1 MNRFRQVC
9 EGDGMAAD
17 TISSP
22 SGSLRGELT
31 SYGMVFRGVPYAA
44 PPVGPNRFR
53 PPQPVPAWSGVRDAL
68 AVGATAPQSDE
79 STPLSDLL
87 PNVVIAGDDYL
98 HLNVWTPDVN
108 GSAPVIVFVHGGA
121 FTVGSNALTGYDG
134 AAFARDGIVFVTIN
148 YRLGADGFAWYGDG
162 VPNLGLLDQVA
173 ALTWVRDTITAFGGD
188 PGRVTVMGES
198 AGAMSIGALMTMP
211 AAEGLF
217 HRAILQSG
225 AGHHA
230 ISPSAALTVGRRLAK
245 VLGVPASR
253 EGLASASSLDLVAAQ
268 SQVSA
273 QLTKT
278 PFRRI
283 WGEVASNLM
292 PFEPVIDGSV
302 LPALPIEALDAGAGA
317 GLDVLVG
324 YNAEEARLFF
334 PDLADDGFAPRLTS
348 YLLGRAFGLRGKDLA
363 AYRHWTGSDHAAL
376 VAMVTDAVY
385 RIPALRLA
393 EAHGN
398 AHVYRFAWPSPARN
412 GRLGAAH
419 AVELP
424 YVFDNLDDPIW
435 AGILGADP
443 DQALATEMHAAWVAF
458 AHTGDPGWPTYR
470 PETRLEREFGGS
482 EPLLE
487 NHAPA
492 VRALWSGRR

>member
-1 MNRFRQVC
+1 MLFR
-9 EGDGMAAD
+9 A
-17 TISSP
+17 
-22 SGSLRGELT
+22 
-31 SYGMVFRGVPYAA
+31 VPYAA
-44 PPVGPNRFR
+44 PPVGPNRFQ
-53 PPQPVPAWSGVRDAL
+53 PPQPVPAWSGVRDAV
-68 AVGATAPQSDE
+68 AVGATAPQSNE

-87 PNVVIAGDDYL
+87 PNVVIEGDDYL
-98 HLNVWTPDVN
+98 HLNVWTPDVS

-134 AAFARDGIVFVTIN
+134 TAFARDGIVFVAIN

-162 VPNLGLLDQVA
+162 VPNLGLLDQIA
-173 ALTWVRDTITAFGGD
+173 ALTWVRDTIAAFGGD
-188 PGRVTVMGES
+188 PGQVTVMGES

-217 HRAILQSG
+217 HRVILQSG

-230 ISPSAALTVGRRLAK
+230 ISPSAALNVGRRLAK
-245 VLGVPASR
+245 VLGVPAGR
-253 EGLASASSLDLVAAQ
+253 EGLATASSAELVAAQ
-268 SQVSA
+268 GNISA
-273 QLTKT
+273 QLTKA

-292 PFEPVIDGSV
+292 PFEPVVDGAV
-302 LPALPIEALDAGAGA
+302 LPALPIHAIEAGAGA
-317 GLDVLVG
+317 DLDVLVG

-334 PDLADDGFAPRLTS
+334 LELADNGFVPRLTS
-348 YLLGRAFGLRGKDLA
+348 YLLGRAFGLRRKDLA
-363 AYRHWTGSDHAAL
+363 AYRRWTDSDHAAL

-412 GRLGAAH
+412 GRLGPAH

-424 YVFDNLDDPIW
+424 YVFDNLADPIW
-435 AGILGADP
+435 AGILGDQP
-443 DQALATEMHAAWVAF
+443 DQSVATEMHAAWVAF

-470 PETRLEREFGGS
+470 PETRLEREFAGP
-482 EPLLE
+482 EPLVS
-487 NHAPA
+487 PA
-492 VRALWSGRR
+492 VPALWTNRR